1 MVAPMFHVKHQR
13 GDNDRATTRQRA
25 RGIALL
31 TALLLAACSAPESAE
46 DIAPPAATPAA
57 GVTAA
62 ASTPAP
68 ASAAVEFT
76 DNAEQGEAKREF
88 AYSWPA
94 QVSAVPALVER
105 FTAER
110 DTLLA
115 EQKSEWA
122 EALREFGDSD
132 CIACVNRGAEKS
144 WEVVADLPG
153 YLSLSASIYSYT
165 GGAHGNS
172 GTTALIW
179 DRGAQVAR
187 EPEDFFTSPA
197 SMQDVLGPQWCK
209 GLSAARRRKMG
220 GEGPVDETTF
230 PCPPIA
236 DLTILLGSAGK
247 TAFDRIGLIADPY
260 VAGSYAE
267 GQYEVTIPVTPAVLK
282 LVKPEF
288 KSAFALGK

>member
-1 MVAPMFHVKHQR
+1 MIAPMFHVKHQW

-25 RGIALL
+25 RGVAVV

-57 GVTAA
+57 GQTAA

-76 DNAEQGEAKREF
+76 DNAEQGEAKRDF

-132 CIACVNRGAEKS
+132 CISCVNRGAEKS

-172 GTTALIW
+172 GTTALVW
-179 DRGAQVAR
+179 DREAQAAR
-187 EPEDFFTSPA
+187 EPEAFFTSAA
-197 SMQDVLGPQWCK
+197 SMQDVLGPLWCK

-220 GEGPVDETTF
+220 GEGPVDESTF